1 MDKERKEKTARVQ
14 DAEADG
20 IIEGRN
26 AVIEALRAGTTI
38 DKIFIQKGETDKTLG
53 HIASTARA
61 AGVVVVDADKRKLD
75 FMSRT
80 HAHQGVIALTSVR
93 EYVSVEDILN
103 IAHEKGEN
111 PLIVVCDEISDPHN
125 LGAIIRTAECAGAHG
140 VVIPKRRSAGLTSIV
155 AKTSAGAV
163 SYVPVARVPNIPA
176 LLEQLQ
182 KEGVWVFGTAAEGTS
197 DLYSADLKGP
207 AAIVIGSEGD
217 GMTRLVREKCDFLVS
232 IPMKGK
238 ISSLNAS
245 AAAAIL
251 KGRKVARRVRA
262 IIIPATQHV
271 YKECIRLGYMDTF
284 IDAGCVVSTPTC
296 GPCLGGYMGV
306 LAEGERCVATT
317 NRNFVGRMGHTAS
330 EVYLASPAVAA
341 ASAIAGHIA
350 SPETV

>member
-1 MDKERKEKTARVQ
+1 MDKERKEKTVRAQ

-26 AVIEALRAGTTI
+26 AVIEALRAGASI

-80 HAHQGVIALTSVR
+80 HAHQGVIALASVR

-103 IAHEKGEN
+103 IAREKGEN

-140 VVIPKRRSAGLTSIV
+140 VIIPKRRSAGLTSIV
-155 AKTSAGAV
+155 VKTSAGAV

-182 KEGVWVFGTAAEGTS
+182 KEGVWVFGTAAEGTTT
-197 DLYSADLKGP
+197 LYSADLKGP
-207 AAIVIGSEGD
+207 AAIVIGSEGE

-251 KGRKVARRVRA
+251 LYEAVRQRR
-262 IIIPATQHV
+262 
-271 YKECIRLGYMDTF
+271 
-284 IDAGCVVSTPTC
+284 
-296 GPCLGGYMGV
+296 
-306 LAEGERCVATT
+306 
-317 NRNFVGRMGHTAS
+317 
-330 EVYLASPAVAA
+330 
-341 ASAIAGHIA
+341 
-350 SPETV
+350 

>member
-1 MDKERKEKTARVQ
+1 MEYFIKIRHSNLSQGEISFMDKERKEKTVRPQ

-26 AVIEALRAGTTI
+26 AVIEALRAGASI

-80 HAHQGVIALTSVR
+80 HAHQGVIALASVR

-103 IAHEKGEN
+103 IAREKGEN

-155 AKTSAGAV
+155 GKTSAGAV

-182 KEGVWVFGTAAEGTS
+182 KEGVWVFGTAAEGTTT
-197 DLYSADLKGP
+197 LYSADLKGP
-207 AAIVIGSEGD
+207 AAIVIGSEGE

-251 KGRKVARRVRA
+251 LYEAVRQRR
-262 IIIPATQHV
+262 
-271 YKECIRLGYMDTF
+271 
-284 IDAGCVVSTPTC
+284 
-296 GPCLGGYMGV
+296 
-306 LAEGERCVATT
+306 
-317 NRNFVGRMGHTAS
+317 
-330 EVYLASPAVAA
+330 
-341 ASAIAGHIA
+341 
-350 SPETV
+350 